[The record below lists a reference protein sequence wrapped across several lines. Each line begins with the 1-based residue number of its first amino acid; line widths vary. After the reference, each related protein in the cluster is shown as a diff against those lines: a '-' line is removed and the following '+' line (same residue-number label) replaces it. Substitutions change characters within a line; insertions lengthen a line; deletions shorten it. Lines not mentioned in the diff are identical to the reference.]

1 MRIKQ
6 HLPETTFQNK
16 IEAEFSE
23 KENTA
28 SNANNKFKNYEL
40 EAKTKEMQ
48 DEFQRIM
55 AEDYCKKSVP
65 KPKFKYDSTSQQ
77 SMPLL

>member
-40 EAKTKEMQ
+40 EAKTKEMYAFALIN
-48 DEFQRIM
+48 DGGCRITSSRKSNSSF
-55 AEDYCKKSVP
+55 DCLKKFNS
-65 KPKFKYDSTSQQ
+65 
-77 SMPLL
+77 

>member
-6 HLPETTFQNK
+6 HLPDTTFQNK

-48 DEFQRIM
+48 DEF
-55 AEDYCKKSVP
+55 
-65 KPKFKYDSTSQQ
+65 
-77 SMPLL
+77 